1 MSFIYKDAVNN
12 ELDKL
17 LLLYKMGSIPKDTV
31 KKNGVSKVIVNNMN
45 NGLYSICSVN
55 SELHF

>member
-31 KKNGVSKVIVNNMN
+31 KKWG
-45 NGLYSICSVN
+45 
-55 SELHF
+55 